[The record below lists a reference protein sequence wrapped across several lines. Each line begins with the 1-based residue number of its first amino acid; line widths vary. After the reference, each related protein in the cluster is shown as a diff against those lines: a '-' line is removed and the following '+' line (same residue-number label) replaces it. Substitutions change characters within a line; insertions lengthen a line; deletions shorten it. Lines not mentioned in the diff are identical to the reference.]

1 MRNYKFYRFVYE
13 IELDLIKIDVAFR
26 DKKSKNKWNIKT
38 YPFTPEGNTMDLD
51 YYMDKVKE
59 IIDNE

>member
-1 MRNYKFYRFVYE
+1 MTYKFYRFVYE
-13 IELDLIKIDVAFR
+13 IELDIIKIDVAFP

-38 YPFTPEGNTMDLD
+38 YSFKPEGNTMDLD
-51 YYMDKVKE
+51 YYMDKVKV